1 MRPDV
6 VPGALSREHE
16 LSDHRG
22 MRRTLSELQGG
33 DPLVLVP
40 PCGGFCP
47 KDRRQHEGL
56 LQPPPRDAGRLLPP
70 RDDLDRQR
78 HRDQWVS
85 YCSRGPGG
93 RFSRTPAAECRRRPT
108 SRSVPRTQP
117 DDSSHPCYWS
127 HACVSNKIYKGYW
140 FFGRPTLQELC
151 PDVRT
156 CCNAAVPIGSRGGM
170 IGDGRRM
177 AMRYPVRRRSTRHK
191 RMGGMMWSLRS
202 NTRPKKSRGCVN
214 L

>member
-6 VPGALSREHE
+6 VPGALSREYE

-40 PCGGFCP
+40 PCRGFCP

-56 LQPPPRDAGRLLPP
+56 LQPPQRDAGRLLPP

-108 SRSVPRTQP
+108 SRSIPRTQP

-127 HACVSNKIYKGYW
+127 HACVSK
-140 FFGRPTLQELC
+140 
-151 PDVRT
+151 
-156 CCNAAVPIGSRGGM
+156 
-170 IGDGRRM
+170 
-177 AMRYPVRRRSTRHK
+177 RSTRVIGSLAG
-191 RMGGMMWSLRS
+191 RRCRSCAPTYGRAATLRS
-202 NTRPKKSRGCVN
+202 LLGVEEE
-214 L
+214 